1 MSRRGKTGAK
11 RFYLRGKRPPLTGK
25 ADGSGEFR
33 DLPARIYVPSRI
45 YLPARIYVP
54 SRIYL
59 GAGIAG
65 ALAARIPEPPNSAC
79 VFSRPAS

>member
-11 RFYLRGKRPPLTGK
+11 RFYLRGKHPPLTGK

-33 DLPARIYVPSRI
+33 DLPARIYLPSRI
-45 YLPARIYVP
+45 YLPARIYF
-54 SRIYL
+54 

-65 ALAARIPEPPNSAC
+65 ALAVRIPEPPNSAC